1 MRPTQGQA
9 AVLEGN
15 DAEPA
20 ILIAAESM
28 RSEAHSE
35 RHMGTPQART
45 IPDRLLNDAVHS
57 PFAPCAQEALLC
69 FTVEPQRA
77 PLEESSVVH

>member
-9 AVLEGN
+9 AVFEGN

-35 RHMGTPQART
+35 RHMGAPQART
-45 IPDRLLNDAVHS
+45 IPDRLLNDAAHGPCS
-57 PFAPCAQEALLC
+57 PREQKPLLC
-69 FTVEPQRA
+69 FTVEPQRP